1 MNDKELIIYLAKELW
16 DSVNGGEPNFDR
28 IEQEL
33 IAKGIDVEEI
43 FIY

>member
-1 MNDKELIIYLAKELW
+1 MTDKELIIYLAKELW
-16 DSVNGGEPNFDR
+16 GSVNGGEPNFDR

-33 IAKGIDVEEI
+33 KTKEIDTEDI